1 MITRNK
7 LAAGPF
13 SVVAGLCLIA
23 ALGTCI
29 SCASEDSQTPS
40 NGGGASTS
48 PSGSESNPAVSADP
62 NTQGQPPY
70 YGLYGNVIGDH
81 AYIWPDGTFVTRSP
95 KWDSQGVFDADL
107 TADYYRDELWGHL
120 ELTPNGKTSFKVK
133 VNFASGLIEDAAL
146 FLSKAGRWEFSG
158 NQWESGIRSRVPLDV
173 ERRNPVGVSS
183 VSGVFVRQWDHSTID
198 NPGEG
203 QYGTDLHASGVT
215 IFDFKPG
222 NRVYLKNATKQVT
235 LGTIGT
241 TGGGT
246 TSSGDS
252 DFGST
257 NVEGEG
263 DYVIEGYRMRIYF
276 DNGDVLEH
284 LFDLM
289 RGYVVFGN
297 AYAELKK

>member
-1 MITRNK
+1 LRH
-7 LAAGPF
+7 
-13 SVVAGLCLIA
+13 
-23 ALGTCI
+23 
-29 SCASEDSQTPS
+29 SQTVHEI
-40 NGGGASTS
+40 GG
-48 PSGSESNPAVSADP
+48 
-62 NTQGQPPY
+62 
-70 YGLYGNVIGDH
+70 
-81 AYIWPDGTFVTRSP
+81 
-95 KWDSQGVFDADL
+95 
-107 TADYYRDELWGHL
+107 
-120 ELTPNGKTSFKVK
+120 TPNDFKVK
-133 VNFASGLIEDAAL
+133 LNFASGLTQNGYL
-146 FLSKAGRWEFSG
+146 FVTNTGHWQLTASQWFSG
-158 NQWESGIRSRVPLDV
+158 INNAPLVV

-183 VSGVFVRQWDHSTID
+183 VSGVFVHQWDHSTID